1 MKKIGLILF
10 ALMLM
15 SVGAVAQQNA
25 GGRERRAPRMDK
37 ATMVKRMTD
46 NQVKRLKLTKEQTEQ
61 MNVLNE
67 AYVTEMMAQG
77 PQRNDSIPRREMS
90 REERDAQR
98 KAREARMNEM
108 RNNYV
113 TLAKAILTPEQFKE
127 FEKMQKERPQGPLL
141 RLDCSVGLKAKWMVP
156 KTINWLTMILW
167 LTPAA
172 TCPCPLRNR
181 KDVLTN
187 G

>member
-127 FEKMQKERPQGPLL
+127 FEKMQKERPQGRQGRQGGQRGQRGGQRDGGGFDRPS
-141 RLDCSVGLKAKWMVP
+141 RG
-156 KTINWLTMILW
+156 
-167 LTPAA
+167 
-172 TCPCPLRNR
+172 
-181 KDVLTN
+181 
-187 G
+187 GGGF

>member
-127 FEKMQKERPQGPLL
+127 FEKMQKVYQAILADDIAFLNECLAERIEITQNTCQSFFRRFPA
-141 RLDCSVGLKAKWMVP
+141 KAK
-156 KTINWLTMILW
+156 
-167 LTPAA
+167 
-172 TCPCPLRNR
+172 
-181 KDVLTN
+181 
-187 G
+187 